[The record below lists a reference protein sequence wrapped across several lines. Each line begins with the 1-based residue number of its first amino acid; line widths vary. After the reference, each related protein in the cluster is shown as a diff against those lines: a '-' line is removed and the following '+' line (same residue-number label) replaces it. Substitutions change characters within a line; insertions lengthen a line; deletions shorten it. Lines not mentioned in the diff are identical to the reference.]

1 MPASAGW
8 SGAAYL
14 TQPVSR
20 IWLHLPADGMDC
32 CCRRRCV
39 SQTQSLRSWLLSVR
53 ILCYYFI
60 CWTLCLAAT
69 VLGWPWLWP
78 GCRVHPHL
86 VDATVS
92 TASCVAASST
102 ISLFLRFCRS
112 TPVMCGSAWVWCH
125 GHWLCFPLWS
135 LCRAGGTHQ
144 CGCIVR
150 VDRDDQSFVF
160 CSYHRP
166 CKVSGHAT
174 SLSGRV
180 LPEATAGCV
189 AGVAGVVAAA
199 VVFVCVFALLL

>member
-69 VLGWPWLWP
+69 VLGRPWLWP

-102 ISLFLRFCRS
+102 ISLFLRFCRARPS
-112 TPVMCGSAWVWCH
+112 CAAPH
-125 GHWLCFPLWS
+125 G
-135 LCRAGGTHQ
+135 
-144 CGCIVR
+144 
-150 VDRDDQSFVF
+150 F
-160 CSYHRP
+160 C
-166 CKVSGHAT
+166 V
-174 SLSGRV
+174 
-180 LPEATAGCV
+180 TAIGCV
-189 AGVAGVVAAA
+189 FLGGLCVAQA
-199 VVFVCVFALLL
+199 VLISADVSCVLIGMIKVLFSAVTIARVKFLGMPQV